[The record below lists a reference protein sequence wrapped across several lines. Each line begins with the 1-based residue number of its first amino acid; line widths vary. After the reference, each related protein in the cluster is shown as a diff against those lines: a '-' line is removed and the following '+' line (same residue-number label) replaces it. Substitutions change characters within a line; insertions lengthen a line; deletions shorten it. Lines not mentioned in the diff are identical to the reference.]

1 MVFDTSQ
8 IKIAFRKK
16 LLLLGAAIPEKAL
29 ISTENMGFDPP
40 SPPKPWLRETL
51 LPVVN
56 KLIATDQRMYVG
68 IMQYDVIVPTN
79 TGSAIAE
86 AMAELIVDWFKP
98 ASSLIDPVQIAIDR
112 SEALQGRDFDSQR
125 VWWQIPVQITFRSYS
140 TNS

>member
-1 MVFDTSQ
+1 MSFDTSQ
-8 IKIAFRKK
+8 IRIAFRKK
-16 LLLLGAAIPEKAL
+16 LLLLGSAVPAKTL
-29 ISTENMGFDPP
+29 IATENMDFVPP
-40 SPPKPWLRETL
+40 NPPKPWLKESL

-56 KLIATDQRMYVG
+56 KLIATDQRMYAG

-98 ASSLIDPVQIAIDR
+98 ASSLTDPVQIAIDR
-112 SEALQGRDFDSQR
+112 SSALQGRKFDSQG
-125 VWWQIPVQITFRSYS
+125 VWWQIPVQITFRTYS